1 MRQDHV
7 VKRKQ
12 NINTKVGLN
21 PRNFSKLCVFRMFI
35 HTHFPLTRTYV
46 MKGNPWKWNN
56 SSLFRRGIWKNLYMH
71 VNLYVYIYT
80 HMLCMN
86 EYIYT
91 NMCMCDL
98 YVYYSYVSI
107 HVCILYILLM
117 YTVCIYLHNICK
129 FTLSALLRDH
139 LWWLSR

>member
-21 PRNFSKLCVFRMFI
+21 SRNFSKLCVFHMFI
-35 HTHFPLTRTYV
+35 HTHFPLTRIYV

-56 SSLFRRGIWKNLYMH
+56 SSLRRGIWKNLHMH
-71 VNLYVYIYT
+71 VNLYVYIYM

-86 EYIYT
+86 EYMYT
-91 NMCMCDL
+91 NMCVWFICIFFICVNTCMYIIHIT
-98 YVYYSYVSI
+98 YV
-107 HVCILYILLM
+107 H
-117 YTVCIYLHNICK
+117 TVCIYLHNVCK
-129 FTLSALLRDH
+129 FTLSALLRD
-139 LWWLSR
+139 LPWWLSR